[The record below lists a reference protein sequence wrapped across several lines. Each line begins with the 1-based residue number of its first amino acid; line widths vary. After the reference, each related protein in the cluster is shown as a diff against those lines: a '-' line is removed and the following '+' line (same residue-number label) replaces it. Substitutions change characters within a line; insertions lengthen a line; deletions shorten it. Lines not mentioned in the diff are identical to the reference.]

1 MVYLLVQI
9 ENELSVSRIMGRVVA
24 VCVVLLLI
32 AVVVKSIWGGKK
44 K

>member
-1 MVYLLVQI
+1 MVSLLAQI
-9 ENELSVSRIMGRVVA
+9 ENELNVSRIMGRVVA

-32 AVVVKSIWGGKK
+32 TVVVKSIWGGKK